1 MNKILL
7 NRRGSALVMTMIF
20 FIIVSFLI
28 AAGYQLITTS
38 FEESK
43 YQQTTVLQAEN
54 AARAGIM
61 DAISWFRRQSRQ
73 PVRMGTDYTWA
84 DGAFN
89 PKTSTDPVNNDTID
103 ENTGLVKEYQL
114 SQSAALWARY
124 EVKRQSDPV
133 SVPYDIHSVH
143 DITGDR
149 MHTGGVDD
157 YNGAG
162 IVWYIESTGY
172 IFRLRNSS
180 EAYNVPPNEI
190 VGRARVSTEIRR
202 ITLNL
207 PSESAFFVNYPGS
220 SSNRTVKIYDNGR
233 INGGTKIGCSS
244 MPPSRSPKKY
254 GSGYYSSYQV
264 LYASASLNANY
275 IFGVSTSEL
284 KSLADYVAGSVA
296 ALPTTLPDMSL
307 IYIDGDA
314 TFTADKPL
322 RASGILF
329 VNGDLTISAG
339 SNSLFSGFIYTMDKA
354 YIYAPCFVSGS
365 VIAYNGLTLSASG
378 ATDVAEID
386 YDKGI
391 LSSVR
396 QQICQYRENKSIYR
410 VFTGIPGN

>member
-1 MNKILL
+1 MNTTLFS
-7 NRRGSALVMTMIF
+7 RRGSAIVITMIF
-20 FIIVSFLI
+20 FLIVSFLMVT
-28 AAGYQLITTS
+28 GYQLITTS
-38 FEESK
+38 FKESK

-61 DAISWFRRQSRQ
+61 DAISWFRRQSKQ
-73 PVRMGTDYTWA
+73 PVRKGTEYAWA

-89 PKTSTDPVNNDTID
+89 PKTSTDPVHNDTID
-103 ENTGLVKEYQL
+103 QNIGLVKEYQL
-114 SQSAALWARY
+114 SQSNALWARY
-124 EVKRQSDPV
+124 EVKRQSNPA
-133 SVPYDIHSVH
+133 SVPYEAHAVH

-149 MHTGGVDD
+149 MHTGGADD

-162 IVWYIESTGY
+162 IVWYVESTGY
-172 IFRLRNSS
+172 IYRRRNSS
-180 EAYNVPPNEI
+180 KAYNALPNEI

-207 PSESAFFVNYPGS
+207 PSEAAFFVNNPGTN
-220 SSNRTVKIYDNGR
+220 SNRTVKIYDDGR

-244 MPPSRSPKKY
+244 MPPSRTPSKS
-254 GSGYYSSYQV
+254 GTGYYSSYQV
-264 LYASASLNANY
+264 LYASASLSTNY

-284 KSLADYVAGSVA
+284 KSLADYVASSVD

-314 TFTADKPL
+314 TFTSAKPL

-329 VNGDLTISAG
+329 VNGDLTLQAG
-339 SNSLFSGFIYTMDKA
+339 SNSLFSGFIYVMDKA

-365 VIAYNGLTLSASG
+365 MIAYNGMTLSASA